1 MFTNIE
7 NISKS
12 KRISGEAF
20 FVTDIQGT
28 IDIFKVNLEPDAEK
42 DLTTSF
48 SKSLINN
55 IIEPNRGKVAVPL
68 VSTLLERDKQ
78 VFEYDHLA
86 INHLPNEFTKM
97 NNVLNFGVNGNA
109 TQFDFATQSLTSVK
123 AVIYHL
129 CDGNGNSVVIYQHKY
144 PVSLHKKTKKSFLSL
159 NGRTLDKITHDSID
173 INDTIDFFFFQNKYY
188 ALNIK
193 LLERMYGLES
203 VIDNLANNSTPLII
217 NLGIVNTQGM
227 PVPLDIFKDMYKD
240 RAFMRR
246 LAMVSK
252 GNLVKT
258 GVSVPQIQQVMQKF
272 PVFQRNIDLTGGLI
286 NLNTKD
292 QKRYFIRLLNN
303 EASFAALDNSPFLA
317 VEKDSAA

>member
-1 MFTNIE
+1 M
-7 NISKS
+7 
-12 KRISGEAF
+12 
-20 FVTDIQGT
+20 
-28 IDIFKVNLEPDAEK
+28 
-42 DLTTSF
+42 
-48 SKSLINN
+48 
-55 IIEPNRGKVAVPL
+55 
-68 VSTLLERDKQ
+68 STLLERDKQ

-86 INHLPNEFTKM
+86 INHLPIEFTKM
-97 NNVLNFGVNGNA
+97 NDVLNFGVNGNA
-109 TQFDFATQSLTSVK
+109 TQFDFTTQSLTSVK
-123 AVIYHL
+123 AVIYHI

-144 PVSLHKKTKKSFLSL
+144 PVSLHKKTKKSFFSL

-217 NLGIVNTQGM
+217 SLGIVNTQGM
-227 PVPLDIFKDMYKD
+227 PAPLDIFKDMYKD

-252 GNLVKT
+252 GSLVQT
-258 GVSVPQIQQVMQKF
+258 GVSIPQIQQVMQQF
-272 PVFQRNIDLTGGLI
+272 PVFQRNIDLTGGLV

>member
-12 KRISGEAF
+12 KCISGEAF
-20 FVTDIQGT
+20 FVADIQGT
-28 IDIFKVNLEPDAEK
+28 IDIFKVNLEPNAEK

-86 INHLPNEFTKM
+86 INHLPIEFTKM

-129 CDGNGNSVVIYQHKY
+129 CDGNSVVIYQHKY

>member
-7 NISKS
+7 NILKS

-20 FVTDIQGT
+20 FVADVQGT

-86 INHLPNEFTKM
+86 INHLPIEFTKM

-272 PVFQRNIDLTGGLI
+272 PVFQRNIVLTGGLI
-286 NLNTKD
+286 NLVVHPISRTCTF
-292 QKRYFIRLLNN
+292 R
-303 EASFAALDNSPFLA
+303 
-317 VEKDSAA
+317 

>member
-7 NISKS
+7 NILKS

-20 FVTDIQGT
+20 FVADVQGT

-78 VFEYDHLA
+78 VFEYDHLT
-86 INHLPNEFTKM
+86 INHLPIEFTKM

-240 RAFMRR
+240 
-246 LAMVSK
+246 
-252 GNLVKT
+252 
-258 GVSVPQIQQVMQKF
+258 
-272 PVFQRNIDLTGGLI
+272 
-286 NLNTKD
+286 
-292 QKRYFIRLLNN
+292 
-303 EASFAALDNSPFLA
+303 
-317 VEKDSAA
+317 

>member
-7 NISKS
+7 NILKS

-20 FVTDIQGT
+20 FVADVQGT

-78 VFEYDHLA
+78 VFEYDHLT
-86 INHLPNEFTKM
+86 INHLPIEFTKM

-258 GVSVPQIQQVMQKF
+258 GVSVPQIQQVIQNSLYF
-272 PVFQRNIDLTGGLI
+272 NGILI
-286 NLNTKD
+286 
-292 QKRYFIRLLNN
+292 
-303 EASFAALDNSPFLA
+303 
-317 VEKDSAA
+317 

>member
-1 MFTNIE
+1 MFTEIE

-12 KRISGEAF
+12 QKISGEAF
-20 FVTDIQGT
+20 FVADIQGS
-28 IDIFKVNLEPDAEK
+28 IDIFKVNLEPNAERE
-42 DLTTSF
+42 LTTSF
-48 SKSLINN
+48 SKHLMDNVV
-55 IIEPNRGKVAVPL
+55 EPNRGKAAIPL
-68 VSTLLERDKQ
+68 VSTLLERDRQ

-86 INHLPNEFTKM
+86 INHLPIEFTKM
-97 NNVLNFGVNGNA
+97 DDVLNFGVNGNA
-109 TQFDFATQSLTSVK
+109 KPFNFNMQPLTSVK

-129 CDGNGNSVVIYQHKY
+129 CDGNGHSVVIYQHKY
-144 PVSLHKKTKKSFLSL
+144 PVSLHKKTKKSFFSL

-173 INDTIDFFFFQNKYY
+173 INDTVDFFLFKKKYY

-203 VIDNLANNSTPLII
+203 VIDNLANQSTPLII
-217 NLGIVNTQGM
+217 NLNIINTQGM
-227 PVPLDIFKDMYKD
+227 ATPLDIFKDMYKD

-246 LAMVSK
+246 LAMISK
-252 GNLVKT
+252 GNLVQT
-258 GVSVPQIQQVMQKF
+258 GVSIPQIQVVINKF
-272 PVFQRNIDLTGGLI
+272 PVFQRNIDLTGGLV

-317 VEKDSAA
+317 VEKDSAD

>member
-1 MFTNIE
+1 M
-7 NISKS
+7 
-12 KRISGEAF
+12 
-20 FVTDIQGT
+20 
-28 IDIFKVNLEPDAEK
+28 
-42 DLTTSF
+42 
-48 SKSLINN
+48 
-55 IIEPNRGKVAVPL
+55 AVPL

-78 VFEYDHLA
+78 VFEYDHLT
-86 INHLPNEFTKM
+86 INHLPIEFTKM

>member
-1 MFTNIE
+1 MFTDIE
-7 NISKS
+7 NILQSQQ
-12 KRISGEAF
+12 ISGESF
-20 FVTDIQGT
+20 FIVDNQGT
-28 IDIFKVNLEPDAEK
+28 LDIFKVNLELNAER
-42 DLTTSF
+42 DLTNSF
-48 SKSLINN
+48 SKSLMN
-55 IIEPNRGKVAVPL
+55 IVIEPNRGKAAIPL

-86 INHLPNEFTKM
+86 INHLPTEFTKM
-97 NNVLNFGVNGNA
+97 NDVLNFGVNGNA
-109 TQFDFATQSLTSVK
+109 AQFDFTTQSLSSVK
-123 AVIYHL
+123 AVVYHL

-144 PVSLHKKTKKSFLSL
+144 PVSLHKKTKKSYFSF

-173 INDTIDFFFFQNKYY
+173 INDTIDFFFFQNKYF

-203 VIDNLANNSTPLII
+203 VIDNLASNSTPLIM
-217 NLGIVNTQGM
+217 NLGIVNIQGI

-252 GNLVKT
+252 GNLVQS
-258 GVSVPQIQQVMQKF
+258 GVSIPQIQQVMNQF
-272 PVFQRNIDLTGGLI
+272 PVFQRNIDLTGALV

>member
-86 INHLPNEFTKM
+86 INHLPIEFTKM

-203 VIDNLANNSTPLII
+203 VIDNLATNSTPLII

-272 PVFQRNIDLTGGLI
+272 PVFQRNIDLTGGLK